1 VSAARIDEECERLR
15 DAADVELS
23 GENNVVV
30 DALT

>member
-1 VSAARIDEECERLR
+1 MMDEECERLG
-15 DAADVELS
+15 DAADFELS